1 MDFSNINELLSI
13 FSKYVTNPNNSNNS
27 QEQNFQLQNSTTSSN
42 SFPEP
47 LNIIQ
52 DNVLNSKVH
61 TQDINNKSFT
71 QTNNQNTSISPNNEI
86 IQNSP
91 ANPLFELTKFIN
103 GDTIK
108 LIQKFLP
115 MINNLKGNNILSN
128 LTGLF
133 QSNKK
138 NNTNPINVVSNN
150 NEIKDIESLIRID
163 TN

>member
-27 QEQNFQLQNSTTSSN
+27 QEQNSQSQNSTTYSK

-52 DNVLNSKVH
+52 DNVLNNKVY
-61 TQDINNKSFT
+61 TQDINNK
-71 QTNNQNTSISPNNEI
+71 NET

-91 ANPLFELTKFIN
+91 VNPLFELTKFIN

-108 LIQKFLP
+108 LIQQFLP
-115 MINNLKGNNILSN
+115 IINNLKGNNILSN

-150 NEIKDIESLIRID
+150 IEIEDIESLIRID